1 MKKQLLA
8 ESAAK
13 LYIEKL
19 MTLEN
24 IAQRL
29 NVNERTL
36 RRWKSA
42 DKWMKNVQNILKT
55 IQLFTRICINLGEI
69 CWILYK
75 MIWQKAKRLNLQEYM
90 RLPKL

>member
-8 ESAAK
+8 EFAAK

-29 NVNERTL
+29 NLNERTL
-36 RRWKSA
+36 RRWKAA
-42 DKWMKNVQNILKT
+42 DKWDEKRSEYLK
-55 IQLFTRICINLGEI
+55 LSMRICINSGET

-75 MIWQKAKRLNLQEYM
+75 TIWQKVKRLNLQECM
-90 RLPKL
+90 L

>member
-42 DKWMKNVQNILKT
+42 DKWDEKRSEYLKSNT
-55 IQLFTRICINLGEI
+55 TFH
-69 CWILYK
+69 
-75 MIWQKAKRLNLQEYM
+75 
-90 RLPKL
+90 

>member
-19 MTLEN
+19 MTLDN

-29 NVNERTL
+29 NL
-36 RRWKSA
+36 IS
-42 DKWMKNVQNILKT
+42 
-55 IQLFTRICINLGEI
+55 
-69 CWILYK
+69 
-75 MIWQKAKRLNLQEYM
+75 
-90 RLPKL
+90 P

>member
-24 IAQRL
+24 IAHRL
-29 NVNERTL
+29 NLNERTL
-36 RRWKSA
+36 RRWQAA
-42 DKWMKNVQNILKT
+42 DKWDE
-55 IQLFTRICINLGEI
+55 TR
-69 CWILYK
+69 
-75 MIWQKAKRLNLQEYM
+75 
-90 RLPKL
+90 

>member
-29 NVNERTL
+29 NVNERNLYIAT
-36 RRWKSA
+36 
-42 DKWMKNVQNILKT
+42 QNIT
-55 IQLFTRICINLGEI
+55 N
-69 CWILYK
+69 
-75 MIWQKAKRLNLQEYM
+75 
-90 RLPKL
+90 

>member
-8 ESAAK
+8 ESVAK

-19 MTLEN
+19 MTLDN

-42 DKWMKNVQNILKT
+42 DKWDEKRTILKA
-55 IQLFTRICINLGEI
+55 IQLFMRICINSGETS
-69 CWILYK
+69 WILYK
-75 MIWQKAKRLNLQEYM
+75 TIWQKVKRLNLQECM
-90 RLPKL
+90 L